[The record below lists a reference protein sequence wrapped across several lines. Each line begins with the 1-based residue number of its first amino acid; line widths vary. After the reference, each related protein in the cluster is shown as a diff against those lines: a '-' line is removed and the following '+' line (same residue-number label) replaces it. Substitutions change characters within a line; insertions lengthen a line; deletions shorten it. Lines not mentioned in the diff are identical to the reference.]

1 MQSKLPSFSLWCD
14 FIERSFIDQDF
25 TKFIENSYINGATS
39 NPAIFKNA
47 FLNSDAYK
55 EDKKALKGKKPK
67 EIYEALAIKDI
78 NLAANKLMNLYLNKN
93 DGFIS
98 IEVDPSLENDKE
110 ATAKEGKR
118 LYSAIGMPNV
128 MIKIPATKE
137 GYKAMQELVA
147 KGINVNATLIF
158 SPLQAQNCL
167 DAFEEGT
174 KMFISKFP
182 KAQRLPEAV
191 ISVFVSRFDKK
202 LEKDLE
208 KHSQNTAKFGIN
220 NASLIYKNIEKK
232 GLKNVRCLF
241 ASTGVKSDKLKKDYY
256 ITELLYPN
264 SINTAPIDAFQEF
277 IQNKSAKFKE
287 IPTDEE
293 LQEYFQHIKALKID
307 IDKVYEELM
316 DEGIKAFVEAFKD
329 ILNSLKA

>member
-1 MQSKLPSFSLWCD
+1 MQNKLPSFSLWCD
-14 FIERSFIDQDF
+14 FIERNFIDEDF

-39 NPAIFKNA
+39 NPAIFKTA
-47 FLNSDAYK
+47 FLNSNAYK
-55 EDKKALKGKKPK
+55 EDKKNLKGKNPK
-67 EIYEALAIKDI
+67 EIYETLAIKDI
-78 NLAANKLMNLYLNKN
+78 NLAANKLMSLYLAKN

-98 IEVDPSLENDKE
+98 IEVDPFLEQDSQ
-110 ATAKEGKR
+110 ATIKEGKR

-137 GYKAMQELVA
+137 GYKAMQELIA

-158 SPLQAQNCL
+158 SPEQAKHCL
-167 DAFEEGT
+167 ESFEAGT
-174 KMFISKFP
+174 KVFIEKFP
-182 KAQRLPEAV
+182 EAQRLPEAV

-208 KHSQNTAKFGIN
+208 KHKQNTAKFGIY

-264 SINTAPIDAFQEF
+264 SINTAPIDAFEEF
-277 IQNKSAKFKE
+277 IKNNSPKFKE
-287 IPTDEE
+287 IPSDKE
-293 LQEYFQHIKALKID
+293 LKEYFDSIKNLNIN
-307 IDKVYEELM
+307 IEKVYEELI
-316 DEGIKAFVEAFKD
+316 DEGIKAFHEAFKD
-329 ILNSLKA
+329 ILDSLK